1 MQLKLFQMVAI
12 TSVQSPNFVV
22 RCQAPIELYLCM
34 FVTVPL
40 MYYNIQLEF
49 FISFGDIIESRPS
62 MIALTKS

>member
-49 FISFGDIIESRPS
+49 FFGDIIESRPS